1 SERPGSSREHSRC
14 GRRTIGGGRVVFES
28 TEADGA
34 VVLGW
39 ESRQSR
45 RRRLAVAAPTEQAL
59 ADRLAAALRSVRGY
73 VPTKIWRE
81 YGPASA
87 LIEYEARRSECWP
100 PFRAARDP
108 ERPRGLSPSRGP
120 PWARI
125 VTGRQ
130 RHRRPCR
137 SRRQRRVGL
146 RKGTSTE
153 EVEDM
158 VERSSGPTKSDPP
171 VAV

>member
-1 SERPGSSREHSRC
+1 
-14 GRRTIGGGRVVFES
+14 VFES

-87 LIEYEARRSECWP
+87 LIEYEARRSE
-100 PFRAARDP
+100 
-108 ERPRGLSPSRGP
+108 
-120 PWARI
+120 
-125 VTGRQ
+125 
-130 RHRRPCR
+130 
-137 SRRQRRVGL
+137 
-146 RKGTSTE
+146 
-153 EVEDM
+153 
-158 VERSSGPTKSDPP
+158 
-171 VAV
+171 